1 MTKELLE
8 KIREIESKLGKD
20 WVQQFENLSTKEA
33 LIATAQK
40 NGIELTPEVA
50 QEGLALIQA
59 NEKKELSE
67 EELSAV
73 AGGKIVF
80 H

>member
-8 KIREIESKLGKD
+8 KIREIESKMGKG
-20 WVQQFENLSTKEA
+20 WIQKFETLSTKEE
-33 LIATAQK
+33 LIETAQK
-40 NGIELTPEVA
+40 NGIELTPELA
-50 QEGLALIQA
+50 QEGLTMLQA
-59 NEKKELSE
+59 NENNELSE
-67 EELSAV
+67 KELSAV